1 MKPKVSQTFS
11 YWIDPSHGWIQVP
24 EQMLHELGIATQITS
39 YSYKGKECVYLEE
52 DVDMQTFFKAY
63 KSKHGLNPCLLEHQL
78 EDFAFIRKL
87 PSYEH

>member
-1 MKPKVSQTFS
+1 MKPKINHTFP
-11 YWIDPSHGWIQVP
+11 YWIDAAHGWLQVP
-24 EQMLHELGIATQITS
+24 EQMLHELDIASQITS
-39 YSYKGKECVYLEE
+39 YSYKGRGYAFLEE

-63 KSKHGLNPCLLEHQL
+63 KSKHGLNPCLLEHYL